1 MSKTMLNTLSNFY
14 NTLDQKIEKPVQTH
28 LRRVYFS
35 LSASLLAAAAGA
47 YVHLFTD
54 FISGSVWSV
63 LGSLVLLITI
73 NATIHTRENELYR
86 FLALMAFSAL
96 SGLSTGPLLDFVISV
111 NASLIVTA
119 FMVTAVLFGCFT
131 LAALIAPD
139 RKYLYMIGTLLG
151 MLSAMCWVS
160 MFNMFIR
167 SPALFQVNLYTG
179 LAVMCG
185 FIVYDT
191 QLIMEKKRMGDND
204 YIRHSVDLF
213 IDFIGIFR
221 RTLIVLCQKEVGA
234 KEKKKLKIKILYNN
248 AAKSKLLRIS
258 FNLWLL

>member
-119 FMVTAVLFGCFT
+119 FMVTAVLFG
-131 LAALIAPD
+131 
-139 RKYLYMIGTLLG
+139 TLLG

-234 KEKKKLKIKILYNN
+234 KEKKKLKIKILCNN
-248 AAKSKLLRIS
+248 AAKS
-258 FNLWLL
+258 

>member
-1 MSKTMLNTLSNFY
+1 LFFLNSISPICSFKMSKTMLNTLSSFY

-73 NATIHTRENELYR
+73 NATVHTRENELYR

-139 RKYLYMIGTLLG
+139 RKYLYLIGK
-151 MLSAMCWVS
+151 
-160 MFNMFIR
+160 
-167 SPALFQVNLYTG
+167 LF
-179 LAVMCG
+179 
-185 FIVYDT
+185 
-191 QLIMEKKRMGDND
+191 E
-204 YIRHSVDLF
+204 
-213 IDFIGIFR
+213 
-221 RTLIVLCQKEVGA
+221 
-234 KEKKKLKIKILYNN
+234 
-248 AAKSKLLRIS
+248 
-258 FNLWLL
+258 

>member
-1 MSKTMLNTLSNFY
+1 MSKTMLNTLSSFY

-73 NATIHTRENELYR
+73 NATVHTRENELYR

-139 RKYLYMIGTLLG
+139 RKYLYLIGK
-151 MLSAMCWVS
+151 
-160 MFNMFIR
+160 

-191 QLIMEKKRMGDND
+191 QLIMEKKRMVIASICSSILLE
-204 YIRHSVDLF
+204 YFVARLLF
-213 IDFIGIFR
+213 FVKKR
-221 RTLIVLCQKEVGA
+221 NERKE
-234 KEKKKLKIKILYNN
+234 ETENENN
-248 AAKSKLLRIS
+248 ITIQPRVIAS
-258 FNLWLL
+258 N

>member
-1 MSKTMLNTLSNFY
+1 LFLLNSISSVFSFKMSKTMLNTLSNFY

-131 LAALIAPD
+131 LAALVAPD
-139 RKYLYMIGTLLG
+139 RKYLYLIGK
-151 MLSAMCWVS
+151 
-160 MFNMFIR
+160 
-167 SPALFQVNLYTG
+167 LF
-179 LAVMCG
+179 
-185 FIVYDT
+185 
-191 QLIMEKKRMGDND
+191 E
-204 YIRHSVDLF
+204 
-213 IDFIGIFR
+213 
-221 RTLIVLCQKEVGA
+221 
-234 KEKKKLKIKILYNN
+234 
-248 AAKSKLLRIS
+248 
-258 FNLWLL
+258 

>member
-1 MSKTMLNTLSNFY
+1 LFLLNSISSVFSFKMSKTMLNTLSNFY

-119 FMVTAVLFGCFT
+119 FMVTAVLFG
-131 LAALIAPD
+131 
-139 RKYLYMIGTLLG
+139 TLLG

-234 KEKKKLKIKILYNN
+234 KEKKKLKIKILCN
-248 AAKSKLLRIS
+248 SKCSQELITS
-258 FNLWLL
+258 SN

>member
-119 FMVTAVLFGCFT
+119 FMVTAVLFG
-131 LAALIAPD
+131 
-139 RKYLYMIGTLLG
+139 TLLG

-234 KEKKKLKIKILYNN
+234 KEKKKLKIKILCN
-248 AAKSKLLRIS
+248 SKCSQELITS
-258 FNLWLL
+258 SN

>member
-1 MSKTMLNTLSNFY
+1 MSKTMLNTLSSFY
-14 NTLDQKIEKPVQTH
+14 NTLDQKMSYMIEKPVQTH

-73 NATIHTRENELYR
+73 NATVHTRENELYR

-139 RKYLYMIGTLLG
+139 RKYLYLIGKNVAWHVERNVLG
-151 MLSAMCWVS
+151 VH
-160 MFNMFIR
+160 
-167 SPALFQVNLYTG
+167 V
-179 LAVMCG
+179 
-185 FIVYDT
+185 
-191 QLIMEKKRMGDND
+191 
-204 YIRHSVDLF
+204 
-213 IDFIGIFR
+213 
-221 RTLIVLCQKEVGA
+221 
-234 KEKKKLKIKILYNN
+234 
-248 AAKSKLLRIS
+248 
-258 FNLWLL
+258 

>member
-1 MSKTMLNTLSNFY
+1 MSKTMLNTLSSFY

-73 NATIHTRENELYR
+73 NATVHTRENELYR

-119 FMVTAVLFGCFT
+119 FMVTAVLF
-131 LAALIAPD
+131 
-139 RKYLYMIGTLLG
+139 GTLLG

-221 RTLIVLCQKEVGA
+221 RTLIVLCQKEVGLIEIYTHTYIYIGSER
-234 KEKKKLKIKILYNN
+234 KEETENENN
-248 AAKSKLLRIS
+248 ITIQPRVIAS
-258 FNLWLL
+258 N